1 MKLNILTYSLIILV
15 YVFAG
20 SSCKKYLDAK
30 PDKSL
35 VTPSSLEDLQLLLD
49 NYSIINMNYP
59 YTLEILSDNY
69 YIPVSTYD
77 LVTELDRNLYLW
89 KKNATIVQDWNFPYS
104 TILTLNTALDELNRI
119 GNPAIE
125 PEKYN
130 NVKGSV
136 LFLRS
141 YYYYALAQL
150 FIKPYN
156 KTTAVTDLGLPLRL
170 SSDINIPSV
179 RSTVQNTYDEILKG
193 FKESLQLLP
202 ETPMIKTRPSVPAAY
217 GGSAKTYLAM
227 CKYDSA
233 FKYADLSITSY
244 GADNLIDYNTLLPSS
259 LAPISRF
266 NKEVVFQIRS
276 VGPLILANSFA
287 NLDTNLLLSYPIN
300 DLRKD
305 IYYHRNPNGSFY
317 FKGDYDGR
325 GSQGYVFGG
334 IVLDEMFLIRAEGY
348 ARQNNI
354 PMAMQDLNKLLVNRY
369 ESSSFSPLT
378 ASSREEAIDLI
389 LLERRKELVF
399 RGTRWTDLRRLQN
412 EPGFS
417 VTPKRFI
424 NGELYELPPGSNG
437 YTLQIPQTVIN
448 LTGIPQND

>member
-1 MKLNILTYSLIILV
+1 MKLTILICSFLLLV
-15 YVFAG
+15 YA
-20 SSCKKYLDAK
+20 SSGMACKKFLDAK
-30 PDKSL
+30 PNKAL
-35 VTPSSLEDLQLLLD
+35 VTPSSINDLQLLLD
-49 NYSIINMNYP
+49 NYSMINMNYP

-69 YIPVSTYD
+69 YISESTYN

-89 KKNATIVQDWNFPYS
+89 KKDATIVQDWNFPYS
-104 TILTLNTALDELNRI
+104 TILTLNTVLDELNGI
-119 GNPAIE
+119 VDPTIE

-130 NVKGSV
+130 NVKGSAF
-136 LFLRS
+136 FLRS

-150 FIKPYN
+150 FIKPYS
-156 KTTAVTDLGLPLRL
+156 KATAGTDLGLPLRL

-179 RSTVQNTYDEILKG
+179 RSTLQDTYDEIIRG
-193 FKESLQLLP
+193 FKDAVLLLP
-202 ETPMIKTRPSVPAAY
+202 LIPIIKTRPSVPAAY
-217 GGSAKTYLAM
+217 GALAKAYLAM
-227 CKYDSA
+227 AEYDSA
-233 FKYADLSITSY
+233 FKYADLCINSY
-244 GADNLIDYNTLLPSS
+244 GAENLIDYNTLSPTS
-259 LAPISRF
+259 LQPISRF
-266 NKEVVFQIRS
+266 NREVVFQIRS

-287 NLDTNLLLSYPIN
+287 NLDTNLLLSYAAN

-305 IYYHRNPNGSFY
+305 IYYHKNPNGSLY

-334 IVLDEMFLIRAEGY
+334 IVLDEMYLIRAEGY

-378 ASSREEAIDLI
+378 ASSRDEALGLI
-389 LLERRKELVF
+389 LEERRKELLF
-399 RGTRWTDLRRLQN
+399 RGTRWTDLRRLQS

-417 VTPKRFI
+417 ITPKRFI
-424 NGELYELPPGSNG
+424 NGQLYELQPGSNA

-448 LTGIPQND
+448 LTGMPQND